1 MRVLELLNACSNVT
15 TKTNILVEDRERVLF
30 RGRYM
35 DLLKCDSILDI
46 AVFTFTV
53 YSGGIDIIVLSDF
66 SWKERR

>member
-15 TKTNILVEDRERVLF
+15 MKTNILVEDRERVLF

-53 YSGGIDIIVLSDF
+53 FSGGIDIIVLSDF
-66 SWKERR
+66 S